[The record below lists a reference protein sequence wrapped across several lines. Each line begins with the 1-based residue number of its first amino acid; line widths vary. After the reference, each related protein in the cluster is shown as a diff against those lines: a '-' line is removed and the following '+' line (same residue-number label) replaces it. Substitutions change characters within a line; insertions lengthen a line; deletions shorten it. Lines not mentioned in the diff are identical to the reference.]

1 MSDKK
6 KKKKRKFQADMPA
19 LSNLRLEPADET
31 DAPKNPAKKL
41 VISQELVKRV
51 INGIKQS

>member
-19 LSNLRLEPADET
+19 LSNLRLEPSDET
-31 DAPKNPAKKL
+31 AAPKEKKKKL